1 MSSMETS
8 NYEKMLEFLKEG
20 GEGGGDGASINGL
33 NGTVFT
39 SANAG
44 IFTPTYGGDSK
55 KKKARKRKKEHKRNT
70 KELLNKKKTTSGVEK
85 LDAFVRDMP
94 TTKVSKAIYDKNLPD
109 KTGQF
114 QSDSAATQG
123 AGDTNV
129 DKIDWKK
136 WDIDKDAPT
145 PNSNMNS
152 LNGSLE
158 AATQSTKPQPEDPSV
173 SMQDVPKAVAWQNKT
188 TVQKSNGD
196 TEPYNPEVRYDTS
209 FDAVKNHIMQRDNL
223 TEFPEYKPISEATK
237 KAWAE
242 MPSFS
247 EFKDSNYLHTD
258 GNTIVG
264 GTTKED
270 IDSKLH
276 EAYTH
281 PTKGSRYKEFMQ
293 TAQRTTPKPEWSKE
307 DNAFSIPPEIK
318 EVHYNDIPEYYDTIP
333 PALYQGAEFPKDGMV
348 AQLADISGIN
358 SEFFTNAF
366 IPDKNG
372 DIDIYA
378 ASESFANYLYDG
390 SWDIN
395 PRPWEEDVEEE
406 DVEEAKQ
413 TFEKWTERE
422 WVEEARKAITQLIE
436 ASKKSLEHRGLPE
449 KFYVFRGGPIE
460 GGQIDANR
468 AVPTSL
474 NPGAA
479 FEFAQHQGKPHLY
492 MYEVNR
498 DDILLDMNAI
508 KRHDAEHEEEL
519 VFNGLKLQN
528 PREIILPNRMI
539 KNPKFWVEALQK
551 ASPGNMANLGPQ
563 PTVYPPESHDPPE
576 YHNPQDPVEKKVD
589 PNRFNNVDV
598 KMNDFTDKTKENE
611 KGVNI
616 NAIQNQWGSG
626 NERGEYRRGAD
637 KDDIPK
643 DEDDNL
649 EPSESD
655 RVMEEYER
663 LLASIENNIQKDEGH
678 AVYLALMDG
687 LDDE

>member
-1 MSSMETS
+1 MKSMETS

-55 KKKARKRKKEHKRNT
+55 KKKARKRRKEHKRNT
-70 KELLNKKKTTSGVEK
+70 KKILNKKKTTSGVEK

-136 WDIDKDAPT
+136 CDIDGDAPT

-188 TVQKSNGD
+188 TVQK
-196 TEPYNPEVRYDTS
+196 
-209 FDAVKNHIMQRDNL
+209 
-223 TEFPEYKPISEATK
+223 
-237 KAWAE
+237 
-242 MPSFS
+242 
-247 EFKDSNYLHTD
+247 
-258 GNTIVG
+258 
-264 GTTKED
+264 
-270 IDSKLH
+270 
-276 EAYTH
+276 
-281 PTKGSRYKEFMQ
+281 
-293 TAQRTTPKPEWSKE
+293 
-307 DNAFSIPPEIK
+307 
-318 EVHYNDIPEYYDTIP
+318 
-333 PALYQGAEFPKDGMV
+333 
-348 AQLADISGIN
+348 
-358 SEFFTNAF
+358 
-366 IPDKNG
+366 
-372 DIDIYA
+372 
-378 ASESFANYLYDG
+378 
-390 SWDIN
+390 
-395 PRPWEEDVEEE
+395 
-406 DVEEAKQ
+406 
-413 TFEKWTERE
+413 
-422 WVEEARKAITQLIE
+422 
-436 ASKKSLEHRGLPE
+436 
-449 KFYVFRGGPIE
+449 
-460 GGQIDANR
+460 
-468 AVPTSL
+468 
-474 NPGAA
+474 
-479 FEFAQHQGKPHLY
+479 
-492 MYEVNR
+492 
-498 DDILLDMNAI
+498 
-508 KRHDAEHEEEL
+508 
-519 VFNGLKLQN
+519 
-528 PREIILPNRMI
+528 
-539 KNPKFWVEALQK
+539 
-551 ASPGNMANLGPQ
+551 ASPGNVVSLGPQ
-563 PTVYPPESHDPPE
+563 PTVYPPE
-576 YHNPQDPVEKKVD
+576 YHNPQAAVEKKVD

-611 KGVNI
+611 KGINI

-643 DEDDNL
+643 DEEDNL

-655 RVMEEYER
+655 RVMEEYDR